1 MDKLQSEKLTQSFI
15 SARLMSFIKTKVNTA
30 KNASLDSDSNSLSFP
45 KSKTFIA
52 ASNLESLIQ
61 HKSILL
67 YIEHLQN
74 PSNTLLVFV
83 YSKFL
88 FNS

>member
-15 SARLMSFIKTKVNTA
+15 SARLRSFIKTEVITA

-52 ASNLESLIQ
+52 ARNLESLVQ
-61 HKSILL
+61 HKGILL
-67 YIEHLQN
+67 SMGHLQN
-74 PSNTLLVFV
+74 PSNTLLVV
-83 YSKFL
+83 LYSKFL
-88 FNS
+88 FSS